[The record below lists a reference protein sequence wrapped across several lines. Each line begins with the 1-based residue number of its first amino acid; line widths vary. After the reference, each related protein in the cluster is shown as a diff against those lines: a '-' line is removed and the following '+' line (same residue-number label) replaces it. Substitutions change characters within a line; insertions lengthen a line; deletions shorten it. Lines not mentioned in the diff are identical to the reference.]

1 MKKYL
6 HFSRFL
12 VLLVGLLTLSANS
25 AWGDTWTK
33 VTSLDQVVDGGIYAI
48 ISFGDSYY
56 IASNDPNNN
65 NPTATSVIK
74 TGSAINFTDAMKW
87 KVTKDGSGFVFESYN
102 TSGVYLWGGSANDG
116 VRINTTSLKGGAT
129 KVWYPEADNNYGIVL
144 YNKATTENRYLEVNN
159 STNDWRNYTSKT
171 TGTIGVLY
179 VCNSVTYTDDFF
191 QQAGTPAHPDRL
203 RIPKPFVP
211 N

>member
-12 VLLVGLLTLSANS
+12 VLLVGLLTLFANS

-65 NPTATSVIK
+65 PTATSVIK

-87 KVTKDGSGFVFESYN
+87 KVTKDGNGFVFESYN
-102 TSGVYLWGGSANDG
+102 ISGVYLWGGSANEG
-116 VRINTTSLKGGAT
+116 VRINTTSAKADAT
-129 KVWYPEADNNYGIVL
+129 KVWYPEADNSYGIVL
-144 YNKATTENRYLEVNN
+144 YNKATTDNRYLEVGN
-159 STNDWRNYTSKT
+159 STDDWRNYKNKTS
-171 TGTIGVLY
+171 GTIGVLY

-203 RIPKPFVP
+203 CIPKPFVP